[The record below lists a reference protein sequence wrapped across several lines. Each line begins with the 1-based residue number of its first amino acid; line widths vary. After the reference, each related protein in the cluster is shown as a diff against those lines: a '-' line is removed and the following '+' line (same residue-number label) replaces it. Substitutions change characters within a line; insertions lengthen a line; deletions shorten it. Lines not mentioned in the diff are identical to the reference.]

1 MYDHAG
7 KWIHNG
13 ACDMRLMR
21 SLLFVPGHRE
31 GWAAKALASGAD
43 GIILDLEDSVPVAS
57 KAEARKIVAESI
69 RSLRAASSSVG
80 IYARLNALETGMS
93 GDDIEAVAIPGLDG
107 FLPAKTYGPRDVV
120 EFDALVTHYE
130 RRNGVAPGAI
140 EFIIPLET
148 AQAYAQCEAMIAASP
163 RVKSLF
169 AGTAR
174 DADVSRSIGFEFT
187 PEGLETLY
195 LRSKA
200 LLAVRAAGL
209 EFPLVGL
216 WQEPSDLAGMRA
228 FAESNRKLGYRG
240 QVLIHPS
247 HAAIANEVF
256 SPSEQEF
263 AFYTGMIEAFE
274 AAEAGGIAAT
284 TYEGHHIDYAHVKTA
299 HEVVKLYRQLTGQAE
314 PREQ

>member
-1 MYDHAG
+1 
-7 KWIHNG
+7 
-13 ACDMRLMR
+13 MR
-21 SLLFVPGHRE
+21 SLLFVPGHRV
-31 GWAAKALASGAD
+31 GWAAKALASETD
-43 GIILDLEDSVPVAS
+43 GIILDLEDSVPLAA
-57 KAEARKIVAESI
+57 KIEARSIVAESI
-69 RSLRAASSSVG
+69 RSLRAASKTIG
-80 IYARLNALETGMS
+80 IYVRLNALETGLS

-107 FLPAKTYGPRDVV
+107 FLPAKTYGPRDII

-130 RRNGVAPGAI
+130 RRNNVAAGSI

-148 AQAYAQCEAMIAASP
+148 AQAYSQCEAMIAASP

-195 LRSKA
+195 LRSRA

-216 WQEPSDLAGMRA
+216 WQEPADIDGMRR
-228 FAESNRKLGYRG
+228 FAESNRKLGFRG

-247 HAAIANEVF
+247 HAAVANSVF
-256 SPSEQEF
+256 SPSTQEF
-263 AFYTGMIEAFE
+263 AFYSGMIEAFE
-274 AAEAGGIAAT
+274 AAEADGIAALV
-284 TYEGHHIDYAHVKTA
+284 YEGHHIDYAHVKSA
-299 HEVVKLYRQLTGQAE
+299 REVVALYRQLNGSVE
-314 PREQ
+314 RPKP